1 MTNVTTDNTA
11 APKAVAL
18 LVIGCKYAN
27 GLILELGHP
36 HDDNYAKVVL
46 NGANHP
52 RAHCGTGIT
61 ENVSKEFFTE
71 WLKRHKNM
79 KRVFDEGVM
88 FVADDLATAIAK
100 ASDRNAVKTGF
111 EGIDPKKDV
120 LGPDGKPIVQTDDD
134 NYNLQKMQAEAARND
149 GRRPNIG

>member
-1 MTNVTTDNTA
+1 MTNASNDNTTA
-11 APKAVAL
+11 AKAVAL
-18 LVIGCKYAN
+18 LVIGCKYPN

-36 HDDNYAKVVL
+36 HDDSYQKVIL

-61 ENVSKEFFTE
+61 ENVPKEFFTE

-100 ASDRNAVKTGF
+100 ASDRGSVKSGF
-111 EGIDPKKDV
+111 EGIDPSKDV
-120 LGPDGKPIVQTDDD
+120 LGPDGKPIVQTDTD
-134 NYNLQKMQAEAARND
+134 NYNLQKLQAEAQKAD